1 MNQPMNSL
9 VQFLETPR
17 TLSEIVYEHSGYKRV
32 FNHIDKL
39 QKYYNEQNKK
49 YVTKNEVAISDDK
62 QPLMTVVEQQ
72 EYNVIWKSYVK
83 KSPENLIQKRE
94 EVMPKEAQPPFRVYK
109 SFEDLYR
116 MHKALEE
123 IKEKHKVGVQKRT
136 EKIVEV
142 LKELVERGII
152 RVAMEFMEN
161 RNNNNA
167 LFLFCKRRIMQPIH
181 VVNPSMMRRGDLFVE
196 GRAWKLVNQRRCKQ
210 RGDGTYINRDLFR
223 GKSSR
228 SIHNIKVTVNLL
240 PFAPYFAAQNIRN
253 EFKRRIRWNKP
264 SQSYETKRG
273 EVDGLVDTGSPVS
286 NGNTT
291 TNDVRKIMGDDYYFF
306 FSIRY

>member
-1 MNQPMNSL
+1 MFGTSHAAKATGNHKSNHHIVLIVTCYIVPWHYKRTNESANEFIGT
-9 VQFLETPR
+9 FLETPR

-32 FNHIDKL
+32 FNHIDRL

-123 IKEKHKVGVQKRT
+123 IKEKHKVGVQERT
-136 EKIVEV
+136 RKIVNA

-181 VVNPSMMRRGDLFVE
+181 VVNRSMMRRGDLFVD
-196 GRAWKLVNQRRCKQ
+196 GGVWKLVNQRRCKQ
-210 RGDGTYINRDLFR
+210 RETEHI
-223 GKSSR
+223 
-228 SIHNIKVTVNLL
+228 SIETCFEAKVLGAFT
-240 PFAPYFAAQNIRN
+240 IS
-253 EFKRRIRWNKP
+253 K
-264 SQSYETKRG
+264 
-273 EVDGLVDTGSPVS
+273 
-286 NGNTT
+286 
-291 TNDVRKIMGDDYYFF
+291 
-306 FSIRY
+306 